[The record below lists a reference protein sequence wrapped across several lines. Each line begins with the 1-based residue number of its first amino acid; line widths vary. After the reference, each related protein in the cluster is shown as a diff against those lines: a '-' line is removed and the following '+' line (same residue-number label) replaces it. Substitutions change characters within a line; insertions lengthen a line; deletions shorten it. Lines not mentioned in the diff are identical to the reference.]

1 MAHFTQ
7 QAIMGTFND
16 MLTEMPFDKI
26 TVSALVRRCGISA
39 NTFYYHYQD
48 IYDLLKRWLSLEILQ
63 FYTGE
68 PPYDDWRVATK
79 AMLRRCRDKYTEIMH
94 IYSSLPREK
103 LEGSLFTCYTDIA
116 YNYTVKYTQ
125 SKAVPEATVIE
136 LSEFFRMCIFGM
148 FIKFLY
154 GKMNDD
160 IDQLVD
166 KVALRIT
173 DALNAELARWPE
185 C

>member
-7 QAIMGTFND
+7 RAIMGTFND

-48 IYDLLKRWLSLEILQ
+48 IYDLLKRWMMEELLQ
-63 FYTGE
+63 FYTAE

-79 AMLRRCRDKYTEIMH
+79 AMLNRCRDKYTEIMH
-94 IYSSLPREK
+94 IYSSLSREK
-103 LEGSLFTCYTDIA
+103 LERALFTCYTDIA
-116 YNYTVKYTQ
+116 YNYTVKCAQ
-125 SKAVPEATVIE
+125 GKAVPETVLVE
-136 LSEFFRMCIFGM
+136 LSEFFRLCISGLLL
-148 FIKFLY
+148 KFLY
-154 GKMNDD
+154 DKMTDD
-160 IDQLVD
+160 IDPLVD
-166 KVALRIT
+166 RLGLRMA
-173 DALNAELARWPE
+173 DALDAELARWPN